1 MTRLEIRAAFSLA
14 SIYALRMLG
23 LFLVLPV
30 FTLHVSQ
37 MPGGESLMLVGIAF
51 GAYGITQA
59 FFHIPF
65 GMASDRYGRKPI
77 IALGLSLF
85 ALGSFMAAWAPTVNW
100 LLFARALQGTGAVS
114 AAVLAFAADLTR
126 EQHRT
131 KVMALIGSSI
141 GLMFAFSLA
150 VAPVIDAAIGLSGIF
165 ALTGGLAIAG
175 ILVVTRLVPNPPPSE
190 PVKQTWAGFQAVL
203 LNPQLM
209 RLNFGILS
217 LHLVMTAMFVVL
229 PAALIDTSNLPE
241 ASLWKV
247 YLPVVLVSFVLM
259 LPPIFVAERHGRLKP
274 VFVGAIGLLSLAQLG
289 FYFGLGNFTALVAT
303 LLLFFVA
310 FNILEASLPSLVS
323 RIAPPQAKGA
333 AMGIYNT
340 TQSLGLAFGGILG
353 GTLAQ
358 HFGPSSVFLL
368 GLVLVVAWLAI
379 AASMQPPIMAVSREF
394 PVQPQ
399 VELATL
405 RERLLALPGVREVRI
420 DAETRIA
427 YLKVQLVNWEED
439 RVRQLVG

>member
-175 ILVVTRLVPNPPPSE
+175 ILVVTRLVPTPPPSE